1 MLKYAKASPTLRQT
15 CIHSGMDRLHPPSG
29 ERNGKRP
36 AVEWTR
42 KDGRRANSI
51 DEKKASTGDF
61 IVNPYK
67 ITEPTCISFSGGRTS
82 AYMLYKVLEA
92 NDKKLPEEAVVCF
105 ANTGKEDEAT
115 LRFVQDCSD
124 RWNVPIIWL
133 EYLAYVDDEP
143 KFKTVT
149 FETASRN
156 GEPFEALI
164 RKRGYVPNPVAR
176 FCTVELKVR
185 TIHRYLKSI
194 GWTEWDSMLGI
205 RADEQRRLAKI
216 SNQNYGNFEEKQA
229 PLGKAGITKE
239 DVGTFWKAQP
249 FDLGLPNNN
258 GVTMHGNCDLCY
270 LKGGAQILSLI
281 AEKPERAIWWVK
293 IEALA
298 LASKPSGAR
307 FRKDRPSYAEM
318 LKFSQEQKDMFDPT
332 EEAIA
337 CFCGE

>member
-1 MLKYAKASPTLRQT
+1 MT
-15 CIHSGMDRLHPPSG
+15 
-29 ERNGKRP
+29 
-36 AVEWTR
+36 
-42 KDGRRANSI
+42 
-51 DEKKASTGDF
+51 
-61 IVNPYK
+61 NPYK
-67 ITEPTCISFSGGRTS
+67 IDSPTCISFSGGRTS

-92 NDKKLPEEAVVCF
+92 HQMSLPDEAIVCF

-115 LRFVQDCSD
+115 LRFVQDCSE
-124 RWNVPIIWL
+124 RWGVPIIWL
-133 EYLAYVDDEP
+133 EYLAYIDDEP
-143 KFKTVT
+143 KFKKVT

-216 SNQNYGNFEEKQA
+216 GNQDYGKHEEKQA

-239 DVGTFWKAQP
+239 DIGAFWKSQP

-258 GVTMHGNCDLCY
+258 GVTMHGNCDLCF

-281 AEKPERAIWWVK
+281 AEKPERAIWWAN
-293 IEALA
+293 IEAMG

-307 FRKDRPSYAEM
+307 FRTDRPSYAEM
-318 LKFSQEQKDMFDPT
+318 LKFSKEQKDMFDPN
-332 EEAIA
+332 EETIS
-337 CFCGE
+337 CFCGD